1 MNGGTLLPTT
11 EAINNA
17 FKDAA
22 EQDAQLAKT
31 MISGMGSKQVAF
43 LEFYA
48 AFKNLYNLTIN
59 NSKIRD
65 AGYADNKKLVDVV
78 QEWLDKARTA
88 DKSGKRGMELFKAYN
103 IALGQVGLL

>member
-1 MNGGTLLPTT
+1 MPTT

-17 FKDAA
+17 FKLAA
-22 EQDAQLAKT
+22 EQDALLSKT
-31 MISGMGSKQVAF
+31 LISGMGSKQVAF

-59 NSKIRD
+59 NSKLRD
-65 AGYADNKKLVDVV
+65 ATYGDSEKLVDVV
-78 QEWLDKARTA
+78 QDWLDKARTA
-88 DKSGKRGMELFKAYN
+88 EKSGKKGMELFKAFN

>member
-1 MNGGTLLPTT
+1 MPTT

-17 FKDAA
+17 FKEAA
-22 EQDAQLAKT
+22 ELDAQLAKT
-31 MISGMGSKQVAF
+31 LISGMGSKQVAF

-65 AGYADNKKLVDVV
+65 VPYGKDGKLVDVV
-78 QEWLDKARTA
+78 QDWINKARTA
-88 DKSGKRGMELFKAYN
+88 EKSGKRGMELFKAFN

>member
-1 MNGGTLLPTT
+1 MPTT

-17 FKDAA
+17 FKEAA
-22 EQDAQLAKT
+22 ELDAQLAKT
-31 MISGMGSKQVAF
+31 LISGVGSKQMAF
-43 LEFYA
+43 LDFYA

-65 AGYADNKKLVDVV
+65 AAYNDKKLVDVV
-78 QEWLDKARTA
+78 QEWIDKARTA
-88 DKSGKRGMELFKAYN
+88 EKNGKRGMELFKAYN

>member
-1 MNGGTLLPTT
+1 MPTT

-17 FKDAA
+17 FKMAA

-31 MISGMGSKQVAF
+31 LISGMGSKQVAF

-59 NSKIRD
+59 NSKIRESVYNG
-65 AGYADNKKLVDVV
+65 ALLVDVV

-88 DKSGKRGMELFKAYN
+88 EKSGKRGMELFKAFN

>member
-1 MNGGTLLPTT
+1 MPTT

-17 FKDAA
+17 FKEAA
-22 EQDAQLAKT
+22 EQDALLAKT

-65 AGYADNKKLVDVV
+65 APYGESGKLVDVV

-88 DKSGKRGMELFKAYN
+88 EKNGKRGMELFKEFN

>member
-1 MNGGTLLPTT
+1 MNGGTFLPTT

-17 FKDAA
+17 FKEVA
-22 EQDAQLAKT
+22 EKDAQLAKT

-65 AGYADNKKLVDVV
+65 TKYDEKMLVDVV
-78 QEWLDKARTA
+78 QDWLDNARTA
-88 DKSGKRGMELFKAYN
+88 EKNGKRGLELFKAFN

>member
-1 MNGGTLLPTT
+1 MPTT

-17 FKDAA
+17 FKEAA
-22 EQDAQLAKT
+22 ELDAQLAKT
-31 MISGMGSKQVAF
+31 LISGVGSKQMAF

-65 AGYADNKKLVDVV
+65 AAHNDKKLVDVV
-78 QEWLDKARTA
+78 QEWIDKARTA
-88 DKSGKRGMELFKAYN
+88 EKNGKRGMELFKAYN

>member
-1 MNGGTLLPTT
+1 MPTT

-17 FKDAA
+17 FKAAA

-65 AGYADNKKLVDVV
+65 AEYDGKLLVDVV
-78 QEWLDKARTA
+78 QDWLNKARTA
-88 DKSGKRGMELFKAYN
+88 EKHGRRGMELFKAFN

>member
-1 MNGGTLLPTT
+1 MPTT

-17 FKDAA
+17 FKEAA
-22 EQDAQLAKT
+22 EQDALLAKT
-31 MISGMGSKQVAF
+31 LISGMGSKQVAF

-65 AGYADNKKLVDVV
+65 VPYVDGGKLVDVV
-78 QEWLDKARTA
+78 QEWIDKARTA
-88 DKSGKRGMELFKAYN
+88 EKSGKRGMELFKAFN
-103 IALGQVGLL
+103 IALGQVGLQ